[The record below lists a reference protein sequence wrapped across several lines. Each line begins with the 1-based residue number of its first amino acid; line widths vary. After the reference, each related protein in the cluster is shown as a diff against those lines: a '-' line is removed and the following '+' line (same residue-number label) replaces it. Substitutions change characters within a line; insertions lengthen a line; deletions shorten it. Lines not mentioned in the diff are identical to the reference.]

1 MTYDQKRKPSIC
13 SFCHSVIGMRCA
25 NTYEAM
31 RNILTVFVGMLLVLP
46 CLLILNESENVAI
59 NVAGLLYSF
68 ALTLAVKYAKEFK
81 VFRIKMKRLLKFMDH
96 E

>member
-1 MTYDQKRKPSIC
+1 
-13 SFCHSVIGMRCA
+13 MRCI

-31 RNILTVFVGMLLVLP
+31 RNIVTIFIGVLLLLP
-46 CLLILNESENVAI
+46 CLLVLNESENVAL

-68 ALTLAVKYAKEFK
+68 ALTLALKYAKEFK
-81 VFRIKMKRLLKFMDH
+81 VFRIKMKQLLKFMDN

>member
-1 MTYDQKRKPSIC
+1 
-13 SFCHSVIGMRCA
+13 
-25 NTYEAM
+25 M
-31 RNILTVFVGMLLVLP
+31 RNIVTICVGVLLLLP
-46 CLLILNESENVAI
+46 CLLILNESENVAL

-81 VFRIKMKRLLKFMDH
+81 VFRIKMKQLLKFMDH

>member
-1 MTYDQKRKPSIC
+1 
-13 SFCHSVIGMRCA
+13 MRCA
-25 NTYEAM
+25 NTYEVM
-31 RNILTVFVGMLLVLP
+31 RSIITICLGVVLVLP
-46 CLLILNESENVAI
+46 CLLVLNESENVAI
-59 NVAGLLYSF
+59 NIAGLLYSF

>member
-1 MTYDQKRKPSIC
+1 
-13 SFCHSVIGMRCA
+13 
-25 NTYEAM
+25 M
-31 RNILTVFVGMLLVLP
+31 RNILTVFVGVLLLLP
-46 CLLILNESENVAI
+46 CLLVLNESENVAL

-81 VFRIKMKRLLKFMDH
+81 VFRIKMKNLLKIMDH

>member
-1 MTYDQKRKPSIC
+1 MTYDKERKPNIC
-13 SFCHSVIGMRCA
+13 SLCNCVIGMRCA
-25 NTYEAM
+25 NSYEAM
-31 RNILTVFVGMLLVLP
+31 RNIVTICVGMLLVLP
-46 CLLILNESENVAI
+46 CLLILNESDNVAL

-68 ALTLAVKYAKEFK
+68 ALTLAVKYAKEFR